1 MTQESAANQE
11 TAASAGAV
19 IVTGA
24 SRGIGEAIAR
34 TLAAAGWPLVLVAR
48 SADRLEALAAELG
61 GPERCLAC
69 PGDIGNWDDAQRIAA
84 AAQAKFGTIGGLVN
98 NAGVTRDGLIVRMTP
113 EQWQAPLDVNL
124 NGTFY
129 FTRAVGPIMMRQRQG
144 RIVNIASVIGLTGN
158 AGQANYA
165 ASKAGIIALTKSV
178 AKELGSRGVTC
189 NAVAP
194 GYIVTDMTSDLPEKV
209 QRDMLDR
216 IPLKRFGEPQDV
228 AGVVRF
234 LLSAEASYITGQTLV
249 VDGGMIA

>member
-1 MTQESAANQE
+1 MSQ
-11 TAASAGAV
+11 GAV

-34 TLAAAGWPLVLVAR
+34 DLSGAGWPLVLVDLA
-48 SADRLEALAAELG
+48 ADPLRALAKELG
-61 GPERCLAC
+61 GDERCLAC
-69 PGDIGNWDDAQRIAA
+69 PGNVCNWDDAQRIVGE
-84 AAQAKFGTIGGLVN
+84 AQEKFGSIYGLVN
-98 NAGVTRDGLIVRMTP
+98 NAGITRDGLILRMTA

-129 FTRAVGPIMMRQRQG
+129 FTRAVSPIMIRQRQG

-165 ASKAGIIALTKSV
+165 ASKAGVIALTKSV

-194 GYIVTDMTSDLPEKV
+194 GFIATDMTGELPEKV
-209 QRDMLDR
+209 RQDMLDR
-216 IPLKRFGEPQDV
+216 IPLKRFGETRDV

-234 LLSAEASYITGQTLV
+234 LLSPEAAYITAQTLV